1 MAAMRLPIGHCSTRS
16 SIPQP
21 VHRGCRSTTV
31 AALASASRSTPA
43 WSSSPMAPKIPSAAS
58 SAFSPAI
65 PVPAFFATPM
75 LVILARSSSL
85 LLTTSISPC
94 SRCGEIDVVAGIGDA
109 GRLGRFKAVRG
120 SPTPVQRARDR
131 HGYFCGTLRIGL
143 LIHRNRMQKLI
154 ECVPNFS
161 EGRDQNVIRQI
172 TDAVKSTDGV
182 SLLDIDPGA
191 STNRTVVTFVGSPDA
206 AVEAAFR
213 AIKKAAELI
222 DMRKHKGAHP
232 RMGATDVCPFIP
244 VSNVSW
250 DEAVECARKL
260 GKRVSEE
267 LKIPVYL
274 YEKAAKDNARSNLA
288 VIRAG
293 EYEGFFEKIK
303 QPEWKPDFGPAVFN
317 KNSGA
322 TVIGVRDFL
331 VAYNAN
337 LNTKSVRR
345 ANSVAF
351 DVREQGRVK
360 TEDGTP
366 SGKPVLGLNGEPV
379 RIPGILK
386 HVKAIGWFVKE
397 YGIAQVS
404 MNLTNIEETP
414 LHVAFDACVQ
424 AAAERGLRVTGS
436 EIVGMVPKKSLV
448 DAGRYFLRKQ
458 RCSEGASEE
467 ELMDIAIRS
476 MGLGELKPFD
486 PIEKVIELKIQST
499 ESKKSLVKMNMR
511 EFCNETL
518 SDSPA
523 PGGGSVAALMGALG
537 ASLGG
542 MVANL
547 SAGKRGWDDKL
558 EYFSDWAVKAQQ
570 LKDEL
575 LSLVDEDTAAFNKV
589 IDSFALPK
597 ASAEEKTARSAAI
610 EAATKYAAE
619 VPVKVMETASR
630 SYALLAEMAERGNP
644 ASVSDVGVGALAIR
658 ACIDGAALNVRI
670 NLANLKDE
678 KFKSDLQKKV
688 RKLQADSESAFKK
701 IDQIVQSKL
710 T

>member
-1 MAAMRLPIGHCSTRS
+1 
-16 SIPQP
+16 
-21 VHRGCRSTTV
+21 
-31 AALASASRSTPA
+31 
-43 WSSSPMAPKIPSAAS
+43 
-58 SAFSPAI
+58 
-65 PVPAFFATPM
+65 
-75 LVILARSSSL
+75 
-85 LLTTSISPC
+85 
-94 SRCGEIDVVAGIGDA
+94 
-109 GRLGRFKAVRG
+109 
-120 SPTPVQRARDR
+120 
-131 HGYFCGTLRIGL
+131 
-143 LIHRNRMQKLI
+143 MQKLI

-172 TDAVKSTDGV
+172 TDAIESVDGV
-182 SLLDIDPGA
+182 ALLDVDPGA

-206 AVEAAFR
+206 TVEAAFC

-222 DMRKHKGAHP
+222 DMHKHKGAHP

-244 VSNVSW
+244 ISNVSW
-250 DEAVECARKL
+250 DEAIECANRL
-260 GKRVSEE
+260 GKRIGDE

-274 YEKAAKDNARSNLA
+274 YEKAASNKSRSNLS

-317 KNSGA
+317 EKSGG

-345 ANSVAF
+345 ANSIAF
-351 DVREQGRVK
+351 DVREQGRVQ

-366 SGKPVLGLNGEPV
+366 WGKPVLDTNGEPI
-379 RIPGILK
+379 RIPGMLK

-414 LHVAFDACVQ
+414 VHAAFDACCES
-424 AAAERGLRVTGS
+424 ATKRGLRVTGS
-436 EIVGMVPKKSLV
+436 EIVGMVPKKCLV
-448 DAGRYFLRKQ
+448 DAGHYFLRKQ
-458 RCSEGASEE
+458 RWSEGASEE
-467 ELMDIAIRS
+467 ELIDIAIRS
-476 MGLGELKPFD
+476 MGLSELKPFD
-486 PIEKVIELKIQST
+486 PNEKVIELKI
-499 ESKKSLVKMNMR
+499 EAAAPKESLVKMNLR

-537 ASLGG
+537 VSLGG

-558 EYFSDWAVKAQQ
+558 EYFSGWAVKAQR

-575 LSLVDEDTAAFNKV
+575 LSLVDEDTAAFNKMM
-589 IDSFALPK
+589 DAFALPK
-597 ASAEEKTARSAAI
+597 ESAEEKAARATAIAQ
-610 EAATKYAAE
+610 ATKHAAE
-619 VPVKVMETASR
+619 VPLKVMETASK
-630 SYALLAEMAERGNP
+630 SYALLAEMAEKGNP
-644 ASVSDVGVGALAIR
+644 SSVSDVGVGALATR
-658 ACIDGAALNVRI
+658 ACIEGAALNVRI
-670 NLANLKDE
+670 NLAQLKDE
-678 KFKSDLQKKV
+678 KFKASLLKRIEQIST
-688 RKLQADSESAFKK
+688 DSGTNFKK
-701 IDQIVQSKL
+701 IYQVVESKL
-710 T
+710 R

>member
-1 MAAMRLPIGHCSTRS
+1 
-16 SIPQP
+16 
-21 VHRGCRSTTV
+21 
-31 AALASASRSTPA
+31 
-43 WSSSPMAPKIPSAAS
+43 
-58 SAFSPAI
+58 
-65 PVPAFFATPM
+65 
-75 LVILARSSSL
+75 
-85 LLTTSISPC
+85 
-94 SRCGEIDVVAGIGDA
+94 
-109 GRLGRFKAVRG
+109 
-120 SPTPVQRARDR
+120 
-131 HGYFCGTLRIGL
+131 
-143 LIHRNRMQKLI
+143 MQKLI

-172 TDAVKSTDGV
+172 TDAIESVDGV
-182 SLLDIDPGA
+182 SLLDVDPGA
-191 STNRTVVTFVGSPDA
+191 STNRTVITLVGSPDA

-250 DEAVECARKL
+250 EEAIACANRL
-260 GKRVSEE
+260 AKRVGDE
-267 LKIPVYL
+267 LKIAVYL
-274 YEKAAKDNARSNLA
+274 YEKAAKNESRSNLS

-293 EYEGFFEKIK
+293 EYEGFFEKIRR
-303 QPEWKPDFGPAVFN
+303 PEWKPDFGPAVFSE
-317 KNSGA
+317 KSGA

-331 VAYNAN
+331 VAYNVN
-337 LNTKSVRR
+337 LNTRSVRR
-345 ANSVAF
+345 ATSVAF

-366 SGKPVLGLNGEPV
+366 SGKSVLDADGEPV
-379 RIPGILK
+379 RIPGKLK
-386 HVKAIGWFVKE
+386 HIKAIGWFVKE

-414 LHVAFDACVQ
+414 LHAAFDACCES
-424 AAAERGLRVTGS
+424 AAKRGLRVTGS
-436 EIVGMVPKKSLV
+436 EIVGMVPKKCLV

-458 RCSEGASEE
+458 KWSEGVSDE

-476 MGLGELKPFD
+476 MGLSELKLFD
-486 PIEKVIELKIQST
+486 PKAKVIEFKI
-499 ESKKSLVKMNMR
+499 ESAEPKNSLAKMNLR

-523 PGGGSVAALMGALG
+523 PGGGSVSALMGALG

-575 LSLVDEDTAAFNKV
+575 LSLVEEDTAAFNKV
-589 IDSFALPK
+589 MDAFALVK
-597 ASAEEKTARSAAI
+597 ESAEEKTARAAAI
-610 EAATKYAAE
+610 EQATKYAAE
-619 VPVKVMETASR
+619 VPLKVMEMASK
-630 SYALLAEMAERGNP
+630 SYELLAEMAEKGNP
-644 ASVSDVGVGALAIR
+644 ASVSDVGVGALATR
-658 ACIDGAALNVRI
+658 ACIEGAALNVRI
-670 NLANLKDE
+670 NLAQLKDE
-678 KFKSDLQKKV
+678 KFKAVLEEKV
-688 RKLQADSESAFKK
+688 RSVCAHSSAKFKEISQAVETKLGKS
-701 IDQIVQSKL
+701 
-710 T
+710 